1 MKLTSNYEGYCMVK
15 IGTEY
20 VFEQQ
25 WNNYKLYCVYIIYN
39 FNDNIIYLYNNDTK
53 SKLVNIYFYD
63 ILSIIDEE
71 DIYISKNRNYIL
83 IMKLC
88 QNKCDDIIL
97 EEEIC
102 NNNTINI
109 NNLEA

>member
-1 MKLTSNYEGYCMVK
+1 MVK
-15 IGTEY
+15 IGTAY

-63 ILSIIDEE
+63 ILSIIDE
-71 DIYISKNRNYIL
+71 
-83 IMKLC
+83 
-88 QNKCDDIIL
+88 
-97 EEEIC
+97 
-102 NNNTINI
+102 
-109 NNLEA
+109 

>member
-15 IGTEY
+15 IGTAY

-71 DIYISKNRNYIL
+71 GIYISKNRNYIL

-88 QNKCDDIIL
+88 QNKYDDIIL